1 MASKKATDEFEDA
14 ITSIALEKDDR
25 FNKVKYLHDINEQ
38 DCCGVSLLWE
48 AVLKNDLCLVKQL
61 LSMGAN
67 PNITTNDGWTPLH
80 LCAQNYYVEC
90 AKILISN
97 HADVNH
103 KDKWGKNVISVAAYW
118 SENRGEMINL
128 LLSHG
133 ANPHDKN
140 YFGIS
145 AIDIALTIANYD
157 VKQFFKDYL
166 PID

>member
-1 MASKKATDEFEDA
+1 MAKIKTTDEFEDA
-14 ITSIALEKDDR
+14 ITSIDLEKDDR
-25 FNKVKYLHDINEQ
+25 FNKVKSLNDINEQ
-38 DCCGVSLLWE
+38 DGNGVSLLWE
-48 AVLKNDLCLVKQL
+48 AVRKNDLSLVKLL

-97 HADVNH
+97 HADVNL

-118 SENRGEMINL
+118 SENRGEMIKL

-133 ANPHDKN
+133 ANPNDKN
-140 YFGIS
+140 FYGIS

-166 PID
+166 PIN

>member
-1 MASKKATDEFEDA
+1 MSGKKTTDEFENA
-14 ITSIALEKDDR
+14 IKSITLEIDDR
-25 FNKVKYLHDINEQ
+25 FNKVKSLNDINEQ
-38 DCCGVSLLWE
+38 DGDGVSLLWE
-48 AVLKNDLCLVKQL
+48 AVRKNDLCLVKQL

-67 PNITTNDGWTPLH
+67 PNITTKEGWTPLH
-80 LCAQNYYVEC
+80 LCAQNYFVEC
-90 AKILISN
+90 AKILLSN
-97 HADVNH
+97 HADVNQ

-128 LLSHG
+128 LLSYG
-133 ANPHDKN
+133 ANPYDKN

-166 PID
+166 PH